1 MSSISKMIDAG
12 SVLVESACSIDRVD
26 EGLRTL
32 LPLIP
37 GTKYFRFNPID
48 ERCQVE
54 LDDTEASL
62 LQGLLDA
69 TEEYVKAED
78 KMFTEVCNILKAGGY

>member
-1 MSSISKMIDAG
+1 MAPKVRDMSSISKMIDAG

-37 GTKYFRFNPID
+37 GRGLRSSPFPFN
-48 ERCQVE
+48 
-54 LDDTEASL
+54 LS
-62 LQGLLDA
+62 
-69 TEEYVKAED
+69 
-78 KMFTEVCNILKAGGY
+78 

>member
-37 GTKYFRFNPID
+37 GRGLRSSPFPFN
-48 ERCQVE
+48 
-54 LDDTEASL
+54 LS
-62 LQGLLDA
+62 
-69 TEEYVKAED
+69 
-78 KMFTEVCNILKAGGY
+78 